1 MKVLVL
7 ITFLIPFLVLTQP
20 SGNGMVFN
28 GATDYYIVNDN
39 SSIDLNGSFTIEAW
53 INPCD
58 TVGSKLIVA
67 KQWCGSGGYSYSLSN
82 ENGQIQWFWSNN
94 GGCTFPAINRYLS
107 TIRLIRNNMWQHIA
121 VVHTPTNIS
130 IFYNGNL
137 ISGGFT
143 QGGVG
148 GVVYNSNVPLQIGV
162 YKAASGNYS
171 RYFNG
176 RMDEIRMWNT
186 ALSAAQISS
195 RYNSPLIGNES
206 NLQLYHNFESVSGA
220 TINNSSSSTGIVNNG
235 TNINGS
241 PLVISNNTSYP
252 SSFILGNDTV
262 ICQPNTV
269 SITIPSSYSNYSWS
283 DGFTSRTKVV
293 STLGAPIVGGYKD
306 FCFAADTIS
315 ISIIDCDTTVPD
327 PTSPIAIDTCKEKFI
342 MPNVFTPNGDG
353 VNDVFKPVE
362 YNCFSN
368 INFSI
373 YNRWG
378 QIVYE
383 SSKISWNGK
392 NKKGKL
398 VSDGTYYWVLIH
410 ADRQGKEEFKKG
422 VVNLF

>member
-1 MKVLVL
+1 M
-7 ITFLIPFLVLTQP
+7 
-20 SGNGMVFN
+20 
-28 GATDYYIVNDN
+28 Y
-39 SSIDLNGSFTIEAW
+39 E
-53 INPCD
+53 
-58 TVGSKLIVA
+58 
-67 KQWCGSGGYSYSLSN
+67 SN
-82 ENGQIQWFWSNN
+82 LPI
-94 GGCTFPAINRYLS
+94 
-107 TIRLIRNNMWQHIA
+107 IRNNLWQHVA
-121 VVHTPTNIS
+121 VVHTSTNVTLY
-130 IFYNGNL
+130 YNGVVIAGSLVNGSYSGL
-137 ISGGFT
+137 INNSNEPLRVGCYRWNSGSFGGF
-143 QGGVG
+143 
-148 GVVYNSNVPLQIGV
+148 
-162 YKAASGNYS
+162 
-171 RYFNG
+171 FNG

-293 STLGAPIVGGYKD
+293 STPGTHIVSGYKD
-306 FCFAADTIS
+306 FCFATDTIS